1 MINKFLE
8 KTREGKLTVGTFF
21 EMGHAAVG
29 EVIGQTELDYFI
41 IDCEHGPYDIESV
54 GDVIRA
60 AEGVS
65 GGKVT
70 PFARSKDSER
80 ASILKLLDIGAKG
93 IIIPHVQSLEEAKR
107 IVEYGKYFPVGDRG
121 VAVSRSVKY
130 GLSDETNQGIKTW
143 LEECNEKE
151 LLIPQ
156 CETTGCLNQIEEIM
170 ALDGIDGIFVGPYD
184 LSASLGIPAEF
195 DNLKFLKAIKRII
208 KAVKTAGKFAIIYVD
223 DEKTA
228 AERCAL
234 GYDSVTIQLD
244 STVYFRAL
252 NKMVEEVHEVAERII
267 TSQEI

>member
-1 MINKFLE
+1 MINRFLE
-8 KTREGKLTVGTFF
+8 KTRAGELTVGTFF

-41 IDCEHGPYDIESV
+41 IDCEHGPYDIESA

-70 PFARSKDSER
+70 PFARSRDSGR

-93 IIIPHVQSLEEAKR
+93 IIIPHVQSLEEAKK

-130 GLSDETNQGIKTW
+130 GLGHETDQGTKAW
-143 LEECNEKE
+143 FEECNEKE

-156 CETTGCLNQIEEIM
+156 CETVGCLDQIEEIM

-184 LSASLGIPAEF
+184 LSASMGIPAEF
-195 DNLKFLKAIKRII
+195 DSPRFLEAIKRII
-208 KAVKTAGKFAIIYVD
+208 RAVKAAGKFGIIYVD
-223 DEKTA
+223 DETTA
-228 AERCAL
+228 AQRYAL
-234 GYDSVTIQLD
+234 GYNSVTIQLD

-252 NKMVEEVHEVAERII
+252 NKMVDEVRKAVRL
-267 TSQEI
+267 

>member
-1 MINKFLE
+1 MINRFLE
-8 KTREGKLTVGTFF
+8 KTRAGELTVGTFF

-41 IDCEHGPYDIESV
+41 IDCEHGPYDIESA

-70 PFARSKDSER
+70 PFARSRDSGR

-93 IIIPHVQSLEEAKR
+93 IIIPHVQSLEEAKK

-121 VAVSRSVKY
+121 VAV
-130 GLSDETNQGIKTW
+130 
-143 LEECNEKE
+143 
-151 LLIPQ
+151 
-156 CETTGCLNQIEEIM
+156 CLDQIEEIM

-184 LSASLGIPAEF
+184 LSASMGIPAEF
-195 DNLKFLKAIKRII
+195 DSPRFLEAIKRII
-208 KAVKTAGKFAIIYVD
+208 RAVKAAGKFGIIYVD
-223 DEKTA
+223 DETTA
-228 AERCAL
+228 AQRYAL
-234 GYDSVTIQLD
+234 GYNSVTIQLD

-252 NKMVEEVHEVAERII
+252 NKMADEVRKAVRL
-267 TSQEI
+267 